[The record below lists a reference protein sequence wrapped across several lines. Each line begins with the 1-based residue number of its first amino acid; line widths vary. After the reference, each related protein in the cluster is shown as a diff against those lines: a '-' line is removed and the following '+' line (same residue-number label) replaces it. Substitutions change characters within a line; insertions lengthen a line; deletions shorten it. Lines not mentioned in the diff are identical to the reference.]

1 MVKNALLNRLNELPR
16 LSKVLQELLDM
27 ANQPD
32 VDFHKLSKKVTLD
45 QILTA
50 RLLRMANSAYFGGNG
65 NISTIN
71 DAIIRVGIESVR
83 TLIVASVLSS
93 AFPKKIDTLNMD
105 EYWINTFETA
115 LIASKIAEQ
124 VGLDKSETFTT
135 GVLHNIGELM
145 IHTLMPSEALLIE
158 QKIIQGIDPITA
170 QEEILG
176 ISAPRIGA
184 ILAKEWKFPSEMIDA
199 IKHFDE
205 PREAEISPKLAI
217 AIHFARDINRY
228 WDNLEQTK
236 DKSVYLADHPDS
248 RLLNISASFQSTI
261 DKVRGNGKELATQM
275 MAA

>member
-1 MVKNALLNRLNELPR
+1 MVKDALLKRLNELPR
-16 LSKVLQELLDM
+16 LSKVLQELLDL
-27 ANQPD
+27 ANQPN
-32 VDFHKLSKKVTLD
+32 VDFHQLSKKITLD

-65 NISTIN
+65 HIATVN
-71 DAIIRVGIESVR
+71 DAIIRVGIDSVR
-83 TLIVASVLSS
+83 TLVVASVLSS
-93 AFPKKIDTLNMD
+93 TFPKIETLNLND
-105 EYWINTFETA
+105 YWINTFETA

-124 VGLDKSETFTT
+124 VGLDKAETFTT

-145 IHTLMPSEALLIE
+145 IHTLMPSEAKLIE
-158 QKIIQGIDPITA
+158 QKIAQGVDPLTA

-184 ILAKEWKFPSEMIDA
+184 MLAKEWKFPSEMVDA

-205 PREAEISPKLAI
+205 PREAEISPKLAV
-217 AIHFARDINRY
+217 AIHFARDIHRY
-228 WDNLEQTK
+228 WDELAQTK

-261 DKVRGNGKELATQM
+261 DGVRGNGKEIATQM

>member
-1 MVKNALLNRLNELPR
+1 MVKDALLKRLNELPR
-16 LSKVLQELLDM
+16 LSKVLQELLDL
-27 ANQPD
+27 ANQPN
-32 VDFHKLSKKVTLD
+32 VDFHQLSKKITLD

-65 NISTIN
+65 HIATVN
-71 DAIIRVGIESVR
+71 DAIIRVGIDSVR
-83 TLIVASVLSS
+83 TLVVASVLSS
-93 AFPKKIDTLNMD
+93 TFPKIETLNLND
-105 EYWINTFETA
+105 YWINTFETA

-124 VGLDKSETFTT
+124 VGLDKAETFTT

-145 IHTLMPSEALLIE
+145 IHTLMPSEAKLIE
-158 QKIIQGIDPITA
+158 QKIAQGVDPLTA

-184 ILAKEWKFPSEMIDA
+184 MLAKEWKFPSEMVDA

-205 PREAEISPKLAI
+205 PREAEISPKLAV
-217 AIHFARDINRY
+217 AIHFARDIHRY
-228 WDNLEQTK
+228 WDELTQTK

-261 DKVRGNGKELATQM
+261 DGVRGNGKEIATQM

>member
-1 MVKNALLNRLNELPR
+1 MVKDALLKRLNELPR
-16 LSKVLQELLDM
+16 LSKVLQELLDL
-27 ANQPD
+27 ANQPN
-32 VDFHKLSKKVTLD
+32 VDFHQLSKKITLD

-65 NISTIN
+65 HIATVN
-71 DAIIRVGIESVR
+71 DAIIRVGIDSVR
-83 TLIVASVLSS
+83 TLVVASVLSS
-93 AFPKKIDTLNMD
+93 TFPKIETLNLND
-105 EYWINTFETA
+105 YWINTFETA

-124 VGLDKSETFTT
+124 VGLDKAETFTT

-145 IHTLMPSEALLIE
+145 IHTLMPSEAKLIE
-158 QKIIQGIDPITA
+158 QKIAQGVDPLTA

-184 ILAKEWKFPSEMIDA
+184 MLAKEWKFPSEMVDA

-205 PREAEISPKLAI
+205 PREAEISPKLAV

-228 WDNLEQTK
+228 WDELTQTK

-261 DKVRGNGKELATQM
+261 DGVRGNGKEIATQM

>member
-1 MVKNALLNRLNELPR
+1 MVKDALLKRLNELPR
-16 LSKVLQELLDM
+16 LSKVLQELLDL
-27 ANQPD
+27 ANQPN
-32 VDFHKLSKKVTLD
+32 VDFHQLSKKITLD

-65 NISTIN
+65 HIATVN
-71 DAIIRVGIESVR
+71 DAIIRVGIDSVR
-83 TLIVASVLSS
+83 TLVVASVLSS
-93 AFPKKIDTLNMD
+93 TFPKIETLNLND
-105 EYWINTFETA
+105 YWINTFETA

-124 VGLDKSETFTT
+124 VGLDKAETFTT

-145 IHTLMPSEALLIE
+145 IHTLMPSEAKLIE
-158 QKIIQGIDPITA
+158 QKIAQGVDPLTA

-184 ILAKEWKFPSEMIDA
+184 MLAKEWKFPSEMVDA

-205 PREAEISPKLAI
+205 PREAEISPKLAV

-228 WDNLEQTK
+228 WDELTQTK

-248 RLLNISASFQSTI
+248 RLLNISATFQSTI
-261 DKVRGNGKELATQM
+261 DGVRGNGKEIATQM

>member
-1 MVKNALLNRLNELPR
+1 MVKNALINRLNELPR

-32 VDFHKLSKKVTLD
+32 VDFHKLSKKITLD

-65 NISTIN
+65 HIATVN

-93 AFPKKIDTLNMD
+93 TFPKIDTLNLN
-105 EYWINTFETA
+105 EYWTNTFETA

-145 IHTLMPSEALLIE
+145 IHTLMPNEAGLIQ
-158 QKIIQGIDPITA
+158 QKITQGIDPISA
-170 QEEILG
+170 QEEVLG

-184 ILAKEWKFPSEMIDA
+184 MLAKEWKFPSEMVDA

-205 PREAEISPKLAI
+205 PREAEISPKLAV
-217 AIHFARDINRY
+217 AIHFARDINRS
-228 WDNLEQTK
+228 WDELGQTK
-236 DKSVYLADHPDS
+236 EKSVYLADHPDS
-248 RLLNISASFQSTI
+248 RLLNISATFQSTI
-261 DKVRGNGKELATQM
+261 DGVRGNGKDLATQL

>member
-1 MVKNALLNRLNELPR
+1 MVKNTMLNRLNELPR

-32 VDFHKLSKKVTLD
+32 VDFHQLSKKITLD

-65 NISTIN
+65 HIATVN

-83 TLIVASVLSS
+83 TLVVASVLSS
-93 AFPKKIDTLNMD
+93 TFPKIETLDMND
-105 EYWINTFETA
+105 YWTNTFETA

-145 IHTLMPSEALLIE
+145 IHTLMPTEASLIQ
-158 QKIIQGIDPITA
+158 QKIAQGMDPLSA
-170 QEEILG
+170 QEEVLG

-184 ILAKEWKFPSEMIDA
+184 MLAKEWKFPSEMVDA

-205 PREAEISPKLAI
+205 PREAEISPKLAV
-217 AIHFARDINRY
+217 AIHFARDINFS
-228 WDNLEQTK
+228 WDKLTESK
-236 DKSVYLADHPDS
+236 EKSIYLADHPDS
-248 RLLNISASFQSTI
+248 RLLSISAAFQSTI
-261 DKVRGNGKELATQM
+261 DRVRGNGKELATQM

>member
-1 MVKNALLNRLNELPR
+1 MVKDALLKRLNELPR
-16 LSKVLQELLDM
+16 LSKVLQELLDL
-27 ANQPD
+27 ANQPN
-32 VDFHKLSKKVTLD
+32 VDFHQLSKKITLD

-50 RLLRMANSAYFGGNG
+50 RLLRMANSAYFGGNCH
-65 NISTIN
+65 IATVN
-71 DAIIRVGIESVR
+71 DAIIRVGIDSVR
-83 TLIVASVLSS
+83 TLVVASVLSS
-93 AFPKKIDTLNMD
+93 TFPKIETLNLND
-105 EYWINTFETA
+105 YWTNTFETA

-124 VGLDKSETFTT
+124 VGLDKAETFTT

-145 IHTLMPSEALLIE
+145 IHTLMPNEAKLIE
-158 QKIIQGIDPITA
+158 QKIAQGIDPITA

-184 ILAKEWKFPSEMIDA
+184 MLAKEWKFPSEMVDA

-205 PREAEISPKLAI
+205 PREAEISPKLAV

-228 WDNLEQTK
+228 WDELAQTK

-248 RLLNISASFQSTI
+248 RLLNISATFQATI
-261 DKVRGNGKELATQM
+261 DGVRGNGKEIATQM

>member
-1 MVKNALLNRLNELPR
+1 MVKDALLKRLNELPR
-16 LSKVLQELLDM
+16 LSKVLQELLDL
-27 ANQPD
+27 ANQPN
-32 VDFHKLSKKVTLD
+32 VDFHQLSKKITLD

-65 NISTIN
+65 HIATVN
-71 DAIIRVGIESVR
+71 DAIIRVGIDSVR
-83 TLIVASVLSS
+83 TLVVASVLSS
-93 AFPKKIDTLNMD
+93 TFPKIETLNLND
-105 EYWINTFETA
+105 YWINTFETA

-124 VGLDKSETFTT
+124 VGLDKAETFTT

-145 IHTLMPSEALLIE
+145 IHTLMPSEAKLIE
-158 QKIIQGIDPITA
+158 QKIAQGVDPLTA

-184 ILAKEWKFPSEMIDA
+184 MLAKEWKFPSEMVDA

-205 PREAEISPKLAI
+205 PREAEISPKLAV
-217 AIHFARDINRY
+217 AIHFARDIHRY
-228 WDNLEQTK
+228 WDELTQTK

-248 RLLNISASFQSTI
+248 RLLNISATFQSTI
-261 DKVRGNGKELATQM
+261 DGVRGNGKEIATQM